1 MLRTLFFCFI
11 FVGFA
16 HAQNLDEIIAHALEN
31 HNSLKAIE
39 QKLSSFDET
48 LELTQKFQNPELSL
62 SVGDIQFKDATN
74 RSIEPMQYQSISF
87 KQKIP
92 YFGKRDAAYSNAL
105 ANKELVFASLEE
117 AKVALIKEIKL
128 SAYTIWEY
136 EQKLLLVDE
145 SMELV
150 KKNIELSNIY
160 VSSAG
165 EGWHMEMSALELQAS
180 ELKIK
185 KNSLKSVLS
194 GLYARLSYLSAIEVA
209 SLDVKVSIAKPLSH
223 ESYLQELQNNKT
235 YLKKAAQIEE
245 KNSLVK
251 VKELDANIDPYVSV
265 GYYQRESFEDYVS
278 VSIGAALPVYG
289 SESLS
294 AQRARKE
301 VLEATISSHDFSESL
316 KAGIAQEYAK
326 LVNAYETYRI
336 ITDESLA
343 ELEHMLELADAS
355 LKNGKSL
362 TLYTKLLEKRVT
374 LHEKQREAEASYKR
388 AQTNL
393 EALRGEIQ

>member
-1 MLRTLFFCFI
+1 MLRTLFLL
-11 FVGFA
+11 FVLSVFA
-16 HAQNLDEIIAHALEN
+16 RAQSLDEIIAYTLQN

-48 LELTQKFQNPELSL
+48 LSLTQNFQNPELSL
-62 SVGDIQFKDATN
+62 SVGDIQFKDVTN

-92 YFGKRDAAYSNAL
+92 YFGKRDAAYSNVL
-105 ANKELVFASLEE
+105 ANKEIVFASLEE
-117 AKVALIKEIKL
+117 AKVALVKEIKL
-128 SAYTIWEY
+128 NAYTIWEY

-160 VSSAG
+160 VSNAG
-165 EGWHMEMSALELQAS
+165 EGWHMEMSSLELQVS

-194 GLYARLSYLSAIEVA
+194 GLYARLSYLSAMEVA
-209 SLDVKVSIAKPLSH
+209 SLDVSVGIEKPPAL
-223 ESYLQELQNNKT
+223 ESYLHELQNNKT
-235 YLKKAAQIEE
+235 YLRKTAQIEE
-245 KNSLVK
+245 KNSLAK
-251 VKELDANIDPYVSV
+251 VKELDEKIDPFISV

-289 SESLS
+289 SESLN

-301 VLEATISSHDFSESL
+301 ALEATIGSQDFSESL
-316 KAGIAQEYAK
+316 KSSITQEYAK
-326 LVNAYETYRI
+326 LTNAYETYRI
-336 ITDESLA
+336 ITDESLV

-355 LKNGKSL
+355 VKNGKSL
-362 TLYTKLLEKRVT
+362 TLYTKLLEKRVV
-374 LHEKQREAEASYKR
+374 LHEKQREAEASFKR